1 MEIYDLYDK
10 LEKYMTLY
18 DIFQKYMI
26 YMIYMTAGT
35 PARANFIKTIHP
47 IHCRFFYNFSPKFD
61 ILTHVSM
68 LYYS

>member
-1 MEIYDLYDK
+1 MEIYDLYVK

-35 PARANFIKTIHP
+35 PATLARRIEEDGAQMFMGHKWP
-47 IHCRFFYNFSPKFD
+47 C
-61 ILTHVSM
+61 
-68 LYYS
+68 